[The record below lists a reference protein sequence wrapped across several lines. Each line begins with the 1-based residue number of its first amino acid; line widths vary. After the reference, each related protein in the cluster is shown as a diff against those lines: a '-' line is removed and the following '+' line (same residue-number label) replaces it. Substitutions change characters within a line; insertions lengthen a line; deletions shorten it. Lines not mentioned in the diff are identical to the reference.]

1 MTTTPLRIAIVGA
14 GPAGAYAAGALLG
27 QDLHPIEVDMYERL
41 PTPWGLVR
49 AGVAPDHPKIKTVT
63 RVFEKTADLPGFR
76 LLANVE
82 VGRDVSHEE
91 LTEWYDAVIYA
102 SGTERD
108 RRLGIPGEDLP
119 GSLPATAFVA
129 WYNAHPDWHEL
140 PVDLDIDHAL
150 VIGNGNVAVDCARML
165 ALRPDELA
173 STDTADHALAKLG
186 SGAVREVTM
195 IGRRGPLQA
204 AFTHP
209 ELRELGELAD
219 VDLLVDP
226 AQLEV
231 SPEDLEAAEPTNRR
245 NVELLRE
252 YAGRTPSGATR
263 RLALRFY
270 TVPVEILGD
279 GRVEAVVL
287 EHTRLVRTPDG
298 RVSAEP
304 TGEREELA
312 VGLVLRS
319 IGYYGSPIPGLPF
332 DEHRGIVP
340 NEAGRVVQAG
350 GGHLDGVYVTGW
362 IKRGP
367 SGVIGTNKKDA
378 NETVACLLEDVQTG
392 RLESASER
400 PSATEVSERLGGR
413 VEHLV
418 ELHRWR
424 AIDAHEQQLGQPAG
438 RPRVK
443 LATREHLLDV
453 PHGEREPASR

>member
-1 MTTTPLRIAIVGA
+1 MTALRIAIVGA

-27 QDLHPIEVDMYERL
+27 QDTHPVEVDVYERL

-63 RVFEKTADLPGFR
+63 RVFEKTADRPGFQ
-76 LLANVE
+76 LLGNVE
-82 VGRDVSHEE
+82 VGRDVTHQE
-91 LTEWYDAVIYA
+91 LTDWYDAVIYA

-140 PVDLDIDHAL
+140 AVDLDVDHAL
-150 VIGNGNVAVDCARML
+150 VVGNGNVAVDCARML

-173 STDTADHALAKLG
+173 ATDTADHAIAKLS

-204 AFTHP
+204 AFTNP

-219 VDLLVDP
+219 VDLLID
-226 AQLEV
+226 AADLEV
-231 SPEDLEAAEPTNRR
+231 EAEDFEAAEPTHQR
-245 NVELLRE
+245 NVEILRE
-252 YAGRTPSGATR
+252 YATRPPTGATR

-287 EHTRLVRTPDG
+287 ERTKLVRGADG
-298 RVSAEP
+298 RLSAQP
-304 TGEREELA
+304 TGQREELPA
-312 VGLVLRS
+312 GLVLRS
-319 IGYYGSPIPGLPF
+319 IGYYGTPIPGLPF
-332 DEHRGIVP
+332 DEDRGIVP
-340 NEAGRVVQAG
+340 NQAGRVIAADG
-350 GGHLDGVYVTGW
+350 EHLIGVYVTGW

-378 NETVACLLEDVQTG
+378 NETVHAVLEDVQAG
-392 RLESASER
+392 RTPVGRDR
-400 PSATEVSERLGGR
+400 PSAQEVAERLSER
-413 VEHLV
+413 VDHLV

-424 AIDAHEQQLGQPAG
+424 AIDAHEQELGRPDG

-443 LATREHLLDV
+443 LATRENLLGV
-453 PHGEREPASR
+453 PHGDAEPASR

>member
-27 QDLHPIEVDMYERL
+27 QDARPVEVDMYERL

-82 VGRDVSHEE
+82 VGRDVGHDE
-91 LTEWYDAVIYA
+91 LTDWYDAVIYA

-129 WYNAHPDWHEL
+129 WYNAHPDWHRL
-140 PVDLDIDHAL
+140 PVDLDVDHAL
-150 VIGNGNVAVDCARML
+150 VVGNGNVAVDCARML
-165 ALRPDELA
+165 ALRPEELTG
-173 STDTADHALAKLG
+173 TDTADHAIAKLS
-186 SGAVREVTM
+186 SGVVREVTM

-204 AFTHP
+204 AFTNP

-219 VDLLVDP
+219 VDLLVD
-226 AQLEV
+226 AADLAVEDA
-231 SPEDLEAAEPTNRR
+231 DLEAAEPTNRR
-245 NVELLRE
+245 NVQLLRE
-252 YAGRTPSGATR
+252 YAERTPTGAAR
-263 RLALRFY
+263 SLALRFY
-270 TVPVEILGD
+270 TIPVEILGD

-287 EHTRLVRTPDG
+287 ERTRLVRGADG
-298 RVSAEP
+298 RVSAQP
-304 TGEREELA
+304 TGERTELP

-319 IGYYGSPIPGLPF
+319 IGYYGTPIPGLPF
-332 DEHRGIVP
+332 DEARGIVP
-340 NEAGRVVQAG
+340 NAAGRVAGAG
-350 GGHLDGVYVTGW
+350 GEPLTGVYVTGW

-378 NETVACLLEDVQTG
+378 NETVDSLLEDLDAG
-392 RLESASER
+392 RLSADAAR
-400 PSATEVSERLGGR
+400 PSGEDVVQRLRER

-424 AIDAHEQQLGQPAG
+424 AIDAYELQLGRADE

-443 LATREHLLDV
+443 LATREHLLGV
-453 PHGEREPASR
+453 PHGDAEPASH

>member
-1 MTTTPLRIAIVGA
+1 MSSPLRIAIVGA

-27 QDLHPIEVDMYERL
+27 QDRHPIEVDVYERL

-63 RVFEKTADLPGFR
+63 RVFEKTADLPGFQ

-82 VGRDVSHEE
+82 VGRDVSHDE
-91 LTEWYDAVIYA
+91 LMQWYDAVVYA

-150 VIGNGNVAVDCARML
+150 VVGNGNVAVDCARML
-165 ALRPDELA
+165 ALRPHELTT
-173 STDTADHALAKLG
+173 TDTADHAIATLS

-204 AFTHP
+204 AFTNP
-209 ELRELGELAD
+209 ELRELGELED
-219 VDLLVDP
+219 VDLVVD
-226 AQLEV
+226 
-231 SPEDLEAAEPTNRR
+231 PEDLHVDDADFAAADITHQR
-245 NVELLRE
+245 NVEMLRE
-252 YAGRTPSGATR
+252 YATRTPAGAAR
-263 RLALRFY
+263 RLALRFC

-279 GRVEAVVL
+279 GKVEAVVL
-287 EHTRLVRTPDG
+287 ERTELVRTDDG
-298 RVSAEP
+298 RVSARP
-304 TGEREELA
+304 TGQREELP

-319 IGYYGSPIPGLPF
+319 IGYYGTPIEGLPF

-340 NEAGRVVQAG
+340 NEAGRVEGDAG
-350 GGHLDGVYVTGW
+350 PLTGVYVTGW

-378 NETVACLLEDVQTG
+378 NETVSSLLEDLDAA
-392 RLESASER
+392 RLPTDVER
-400 PSATEVSERLGGR
+400 PSAEEVCERLR
-413 VEHLV
+413 ERIEHLV

-424 AIDAHEQQLGQPAG
+424 TIDAHEQELGRPDG

-443 LATREHLLDV
+443 LATREHLLGV
-453 PHGEREPASR
+453 QEPTAR

>member
-1 MTTTPLRIAIVGA
+1 MTALRIAIVGA

-27 QDLHPIEVDMYERL
+27 QDVYPVEVDVYERL

-63 RVFEKTADLPGFR
+63 RVFEKTADRPGFQ
-76 LLANVE
+76 LLGNVE
-82 VGRDVSHEE
+82 VGRDVTHQE
-91 LTEWYDAVIYA
+91 LTDWYDAVIYA

-140 PVDLDIDHAL
+140 PVDLDVDHAL
-150 VIGNGNVAVDCARML
+150 VVGNGNVAVDCARML

-173 STDTADHALAKLG
+173 ATDTADHAIAKLS

-204 AFTHP
+204 AFTNP

-219 VDLLVDP
+219 VDLLID
-226 AQLEV
+226 AADLEV
-231 SPEDLEAAEPTNRR
+231 EAEDFEAAEPTHQR
-245 NVELLRE
+245 NVEILRE
-252 YAGRTPSGATR
+252 YATRPPTGATR

-287 EHTRLVRTPDG
+287 ERTKLVRGADG
-298 RVSAEP
+298 RLSAQP
-304 TGEREELA
+304 TGQREELPA
-312 VGLVLRS
+312 GLVLRS
-319 IGYYGSPIPGLPF
+319 IGYYGTPIPGLPF
-332 DEHRGIVP
+332 DEDRGIVP
-340 NEAGRVVQAG
+340 NQAGRVIAADG
-350 GGHLDGVYVTGW
+350 EHLIGVYVTGW

-378 NETVACLLEDVQTG
+378 NETVHAVLEDVQAG
-392 RLESASER
+392 RTPVGRDR
-400 PSATEVSERLGGR
+400 PSAQEVAERLSER
-413 VEHLV
+413 VDHLV

-424 AIDAHEQQLGQPAG
+424 AIDAHEQELGRPDG

-443 LATREHLLDV
+443 LATRENLLDV
-453 PHGEREPASR
+453 PHGDAEPASR

>member
-1 MTTTPLRIAIVGA
+1 MTPLRIAIVGA

-27 QDLHPIEVDMYERL
+27 QDTHPVEVDVYERL

-63 RVFEKTADLPGFR
+63 RVFEKTADRPGFQ
-76 LLANVE
+76 LLGNVE
-82 VGRDVSHEE
+82 VGRDVTHEE
-91 LTEWYDAVIYA
+91 LTAWYDAVIYA

-140 PVDLDIDHAL
+140 PVDLDVDHAL
-150 VIGNGNVAVDCARML
+150 VVGNGNVAVDCARML

-173 STDTADHALAKLG
+173 ATDTADHAIAKLS

-204 AFTHP
+204 AFTNP

-219 VDLLVDP
+219 VDLLID
-226 AQLEV
+226 AADLEV
-231 SPEDLEAAEPTNRR
+231 EAEDFEAAEPTHQR
-245 NVELLRE
+245 NVEILRE
-252 YAGRTPSGATR
+252 YATRPPTGATR

-287 EHTRLVRTPDG
+287 ERTKLVRGADG
-298 RVSAEP
+298 RLSAQP
-304 TGEREELA
+304 TGQREELPA
-312 VGLVLRS
+312 GLVLRS
-319 IGYYGSPIPGLPF
+319 IGYYGTPIPGLPF
-332 DEHRGIVP
+332 DEDRGIVP
-340 NEAGRVVQAG
+340 NQAGRVIAADG
-350 GGHLDGVYVTGW
+350 EHLIGVYVTGW

-378 NETVACLLEDVQTG
+378 NETVHAVLEDVQAG
-392 RLESASER
+392 RTPVGRDR
-400 PSATEVSERLGGR
+400 PSAQEVAERLSER
-413 VEHLV
+413 VDHLV

-424 AIDAHEQQLGQPAG
+424 AIDAHEQELGRPDG

-443 LATREHLLDV
+443 LATRENLLDV
-453 PHGEREPASR
+453 PHGDAEPASR

>member
-1 MTTTPLRIAIVGA
+1 MTTSPLRIAIVGA

-27 QDLHPIEVDMYERL
+27 QDARPIEVDVYERL

-63 RVFEKTADLPGFR
+63 RVFENTADKPGFQ
-76 LLANVE
+76 LLGNVE

-91 LTEWYDAVIYA
+91 LLEWYDAVIYA

-108 RRLGIPGEDLP
+108 RRLGIPGEDLS

-150 VIGNGNVAVDCARML
+150 VVGNGNVAVDCARML

-173 STDTADHALAKLG
+173 ATDTADHAIAKLS

-204 AFTHP
+204 AFTNP

-226 AQLEV
+226 A
-231 SPEDLEAAEPTNRR
+231 DLHVDADDLAAAEPTNRR

-252 YAGRTPSGATR
+252 YAARRPAGARR

-270 TVPVEILGD
+270 TIPVEILGD

-287 EHTRLVRTPDG
+287 ERTRLVRGADG
-298 RVSAEP
+298 RVSAQP
-304 TGEREELA
+304 TGEREELP

-319 IGYYGSPIPGLPF
+319 IGYYGTPIPGLPF
-332 DEHRGIVP
+332 DEARGIVP
-340 NEAGRVVQAG
+340 NAAGRVVDAAG
-350 GGHLDGVYVTGW
+350 ERLPGVYVTGW

-378 NETVACLLEDVQTG
+378 KETVDALLGDLDAG
-392 RLESASER
+392 RLSCDQVR
-400 PSATEVSERLGGR
+400 PSAEEIAERLGER

-418 ELHRWR
+418 PLHRWR
-424 AIDAHEQQLGQPAG
+424 AIDAHEQELGRPDG

-453 PHGEREPASR
+453 PHGDAEPASR

>member
-27 QDLHPIEVDMYERL
+27 QDLRPIEVDMYERL

-91 LTEWYDAVIYA
+91 LTDWYDAVIYA

-129 WYNAHPDWHEL
+129 WYNAHPDWHGL
-140 PVDLDIDHAL
+140 PVDLDVDHAL
-150 VIGNGNVAVDCARML
+150 VVGNGNVAVDCARML
-165 ALRPDELA
+165 ALRPEELA
-173 STDTADHALAKLG
+173 STDTADHAIATLS

-204 AFTHP
+204 AFTNP

-219 VDLLVDP
+219 VDLLVD
-226 AQLEV
+226 AA
-231 SPEDLEAAEPTNRR
+231 DLQVDDADFEAAEPTNQR
-245 NVELLRE
+245 NVQLLRE
-252 YAGRTPSGATR
+252 YAERTPTGATR

-270 TVPVEILGD
+270 TIPVEILGD

-287 EHTRLVRTPDG
+287 ERTRLVRGADG
-298 RVSAEP
+298 RVSAQP
-304 TGEREELA
+304 TGERSELP

-319 IGYYGSPIPGLPF
+319 IGYYGTPIPGLPF
-332 DEHRGIVP
+332 DEARGIVP
-340 NEAGRVVQAG
+340 NEAGRVVGDG
-350 GGHLDGVYVTGW
+350 GEPLAGVYVTGW

-378 NETVACLLEDVQTG
+378 KETVDGLLGDLDAG
-392 RLESASER
+392 RLSSGTAR
-400 PSATEVSERLGGR
+400 PSADEVVERLRER
-413 VEHLV
+413 VEHVV

-424 AIDAHEQQLGQPAG
+424 AIDAHEHQLGRADE

-443 LATREHLLDV
+443 LATREDLLEV
-453 PHGEREPASR
+453 PHGDAEPAPR

>member
-1 MTTTPLRIAIVGA
+1 
-14 GPAGAYAAGALLG
+14 
-27 QDLHPIEVDMYERL
+27 MYERL

-63 RVFEKTADLPGFR
+63 RVFEKTADAPGFR

-91 LTEWYDAVIYA
+91 LMRWYDAVIYA

-129 WYNAHPDWHEL
+129 WYNAHPDWHGL

-150 VIGNGNVAVDCARML
+150 VVGNGNVAVDCARML
-165 ALRPDELA
+165 ALRPDELEA
-173 STDTADHALAKLG
+173 TDTADHAIAKLS
-186 SGAVREVTM
+186 SGAVREITM

-204 AFTHP
+204 AFTNP
-209 ELRELGELAD
+209 ELRELGELTD
-219 VDLLVDP
+219 VDLLVD
-226 AQLEV
+226 AADLEV
-231 SPEDLEAAEPTNRR
+231 GAEDFEAAQPTNQR
-245 NVELLRE
+245 NVQLLRG
-252 YAGRTPSGATR
+252 YATRTPVGATR

-270 TVPVEILGD
+270 TIPVEILGED
-279 GRVEAVVL
+279 RVEAVVL
-287 EHTRLVRTPDG
+287 ERTRLVRGPDG
-298 RVSAEP
+298 RLSAEP
-304 TGEREELA
+304 TGERSELP

-319 IGYYGSPIPGLPF
+319 IGYYGTPIPGLPF
-332 DEHRGIVP
+332 DERRGIVP
-340 NEAGRVVQAG
+340 NEAGRVIAVG
-350 GGHLDGVYVTGW
+350 GEPLAGVYVTGW

-378 NETVACLLEDVQTG
+378 NETVACLLADLDAGV
-392 RLESASER
+392 LSAGPER
-400 PSATEVSERLGGR
+400 PSAEEVTRLLGER

-418 ELHRWR
+418 ELHQWR
-424 AIDAHEQQLGQPAG
+424 AIDAHEVELGRGTG

-443 LATREHLLDV
+443 LATREHLLEV
-453 PHGEREPASR
+453 SHGE